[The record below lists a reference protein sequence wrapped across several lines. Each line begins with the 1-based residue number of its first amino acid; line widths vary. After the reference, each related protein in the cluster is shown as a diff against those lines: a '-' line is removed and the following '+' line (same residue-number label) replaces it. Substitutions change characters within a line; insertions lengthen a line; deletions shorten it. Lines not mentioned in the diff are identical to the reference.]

1 MAEEKTSTKEPRRK
15 RSRAEK
21 DFSGLTRRLLHF
33 ANIGVPRNLFLRILS
48 KHLVEGTGCEA
59 VEIRA
64 TDGDLTY
71 RWHAEAGPQGELHFE
86 MNYFKSGEA
95 GEDFLSAGGDAALA
109 AIRAAVFE
117 RRTDPSSPFF
127 TESGSF
133 WTGDASRPV
142 TLGTDGGRRELS
154 PSGPYR
160 SIAVVRFEIDRKNAG
175 LLELLSEKA
184 GYFGEEDVGF
194 FETVAQAIGV
204 TVADRRAQ
212 RDLRE
217 RVKELTCLYG
227 ICRAAS
233 QPEAAPEDV
242 QRRIVEL
249 IRRAL
254 QFPEVAEAKVSW
266 DDISYETPAFA
277 DVTESLVADVVAG
290 GQKRGT
296 IEVGYVEVKGD
307 VEGFVFQ
314 PEEQH
319 LLDVVARQVSG
330 IVERRQ
336 ATEERARIEEQLR
349 HADRLATIGQL
360 AAGIAHEINEPLLT
374 VMGYTELATNHAGLP
389 VDVRGDLGKVSAA
402 ALHAREVVK
411 KLLIFARQVRTQKTA
426 VDLNA
431 VVEEALSWLKSRF
444 ADENIK
450 CVLKL
455 SPKILPLEADPAQ
468 LHQVVV
474 NLVVNAIQATP
485 RGGTVTISSEG
496 DYEYVYLTVEDTGCG
511 MSEEVRNQIFMP
523 FFTTKDVGHGTG
535 LGLAVVHGIV
545 EAHGGTIG
553 VHTEVGRGSRFV
565 IILPLRAEGDAGGGP
580 TDAQG

>member
-1 MAEEKTSTKEPRRK
+1 MAEEKKSTPEPDGK
-15 RSRAEK
+15 RARAHK

-33 ANIGVPRNLFLRILS
+33 ANIGVPRKLFLRILS

-59 VEIRA
+59 VEIRT

-71 RWHAEAGPQGELHFE
+71 RWRAEAGPQGELHFE
-86 MNYFKSGEA
+86 MDYFKPGA
-95 GEDFLSAGGDAALA
+95 KGEDFLSAGGDPALA

-117 RRTDPSSPFF
+117 QRTDAASPFF
-127 TESGSF
+127 TANGSF
-133 WTGDASRPV
+133 WTADASRPV
-142 TLGTDGGRRELS
+142 TLETDAGRRELL

-160 SIAVVRFEIDRKNAG
+160 SIAVLRFEIDRKNAG

-184 GYFGEEDVGF
+184 GYFGEKDVDF

-217 RVKELTCLYG
+217 RVKEVTCLYG
-227 ICRAAS
+227 ICQAAS
-233 QPEAAPEDV
+233 QPDAAPGDV
-242 QRRIVEL
+242 QRRVADL

-254 QFPEVAEAKVSW
+254 QFPEVAEARVSW
-266 DDISYETPAFA
+266 DGTSYETPAFA
-277 DVTESLVADVVAG
+277 DVTESLVADVVVG
-290 GQKRGT
+290 GQKRGAV
-296 IEVGYVEVKGD
+296 EVGYTEVKGD
-307 VEGFVFQ
+307 VEGFIFL

-336 ATEERARIEEQLR
+336 AAEERARIEEQLA

-374 VMGYTELATNHAGLP
+374 VMGYTELATNQADLP
-389 VDVRGDLGKVSAA
+389 PDVQNDLGKVSAA

-411 KLLIFARQVRTQKTA
+411 KLLIFARQVRTQKTS
-426 VDLNA
+426 VDLNE
-431 VVEEALSWLKSRF
+431 VIEEALSWLKSRF
-444 ADENIK
+444 AEENIK
-450 CVLKL
+450 CALKL
-455 SPKILPLEADPAQ
+455 SPGLLPLEADPAQ

-485 RGGTVTISSEG
+485 GGGTVTISSEG
-496 DYEYVYLTVEDTGCG
+496 DDEYVYLTVEDTGCG
-511 MSEEVRNQIFMP
+511 MSDEVRNQIFMP

-545 EAHGGTIG
+545 EGHGGTIG
-553 VHTEVGRGSRFV
+553 VHSEVGRGSRFV
-565 IILPLRAEGDAGGGP
+565 VILPLRGEGDAGGGRA
-580 TDAQG
+580 DA

>member
-1 MAEEKTSTKEPRRK
+1 MTEEKTSTDEPRRK
-15 RSRAEK
+15 RARAEK

-59 VEIRA
+59 VEIRT
-64 TDGDLTY
+64 TDGDLSY

-86 MNYFKSGEA
+86 MNYFQPGGA
-95 GEDFLSAGGDAALA
+95 GHDFLSAGGDAALA
-109 AIRAAVFE
+109 AIRAAVFG
-117 RRTDPSSPFF
+117 RRTDASSPFF
-127 TESGSF
+127 TENGSF
-133 WTGDASRPV
+133 WTGDASHPV
-142 TLGTDGGRRELS
+142 TLGTDGDRRELS
-154 PSGPYR
+154 LSGPYR
-160 SIAVVRFEIDRKNAG
+160 SIAVVRFEIDRKDAG

-184 GYFGEEDVGF
+184 GYFGEDDIGF

-233 QPEAAPEDV
+233 QPDAAPENV
-242 QRRIVEL
+242 QRRIADL

-254 QFPEVAEAKVSW
+254 QFPEAAEAKVSW
-266 DDISYETPAFA
+266 GDMSYETPAFA
-277 DVTESLVADVVAG
+277 NVTESLAADVVVDD
-290 GQKRGT
+290 QKRGT
-296 IEVGYVEVKGD
+296 IEVGYVEAKGD
-307 VEGFVFQ
+307 VEGFIFR

-336 ATEERARIEEQLR
+336 AAEERARIEEQLR

-374 VMGYTELATNHAGLP
+374 VMGYTELATSHAGLP
-389 VDVRGDLGKVSAA
+389 EEVKSDLGKVSAA

-411 KLLIFARQVRTQKTA
+411 KLLIFARQVRTQKTS
-426 VDLNA
+426 VDMNE
-431 VVEEALSWLKSRF
+431 VIEEALSWLKSRF
-444 ADENIK
+444 AEENIK

-455 SPKILPLEADPAQ
+455 SPGLLPLEADPAQ

-485 RGGTVTISSEG
+485 GGGTVTISSEG
-496 DYEYVYLTVEDTGCG
+496 DDEYVYLAVEDTGCG
-511 MSEEVRNQIFMP
+511 MNDEVRNQIFMP

-545 EAHGGTIG
+545 EGHGGTIG
-553 VHTEVGRGSRFV
+553 VRSEVGRGSRFV
-565 IILPLRAEGDAGGGP
+565 VILPLRGEGEAGGGQV
-580 TDAQG
+580 DAQG

>member
-1 MAEEKTSTKEPRRK
+1 MAEDKTSTKEPRRK
-15 RSRAEK
+15 RTRAEK

-71 RWHAEAGPQGELHFE
+71 RWHAEAGPQGELRFE
-86 MNYFKSGEA
+86 MNYFKPGGA
-95 GEDFLSAGGDAALA
+95 GDDFLSAGGDPALG

-117 RRTDPSSPFF
+117 RRIDATSPFF
-127 TESGSF
+127 TENGSF
-133 WTGDASRPV
+133 WTDDASRPV
-142 TLGTDGGRRELS
+142 TLGTDGDRRELS

-160 SIAVVRFEIDRKNAG
+160 SVAIVRFEIDRKNAG

-217 RVKELTCLYG
+217 RIKELTCLYG

-233 QPEAAPEDV
+233 QPEAAPADV

-266 DDISYETPAFA
+266 DDLSYETPAFA
-277 DVTESLVADVVAG
+277 DVTESLVADVVVG

-307 VEGFVFQ
+307 VEGFVFR

-336 ATEERARIEEQLR
+336 ATEERAQIEEQLR

-374 VMGYTELATNHAGLP
+374 VMGFTELATNHAGLP
-389 VDVRGDLGKVSAA
+389 AEAKGDLGKVSAA

-426 VDLNA
+426 VDLND

-455 SPKILPLEADPAQ
+455 NPGILPLDADPAQ

-496 DYEYVYLTVEDTGCG
+496 DDEYVYLTVEDTGCG
-511 MSEEVRNQIFMP
+511 MSEEVRNQIFLP

-553 VHTEVGRGSRFV
+553 VHSEVGRGSRFV
-565 IILPLRAEGDAGGGP
+565 IILPLRAEGDAGGGRA
-580 TDAQG
+580 DAQG